1 MVFCQLLAGT
11 TCIIAAFIDS
21 TAAITAF
28 TLAGKFGAS
37 SAFAIIY
44 LYTAELYP
52 TVIRNTALG
61 TASMLARIGGIAAP
75 LLASLSLPTPLI
87 IMGGSALLAGILAIF
102 LPETLGASLP
112 ETIHE
117 VKLLF
122 SNSKKWWK
130 WVSKEELKRGV
141 TKIHK

>member
-1 MVFCQLLAGT
+1 MPE
-11 TCIIAAFIDS
+11 DS
-21 TAAITAF
+21 TGAITGL

-61 TASMLARIGGIAAP
+61 VASMLARIGGILAP

-87 IMGGSALLAGILAIF
+87 IMGGSALLAGIMAVF

-117 VKLLF
+117 VSERSEL
-122 SNSKKWWK
+122 NS
-130 WVSKEELKRGV
+130 R
-141 TKIHK
+141 